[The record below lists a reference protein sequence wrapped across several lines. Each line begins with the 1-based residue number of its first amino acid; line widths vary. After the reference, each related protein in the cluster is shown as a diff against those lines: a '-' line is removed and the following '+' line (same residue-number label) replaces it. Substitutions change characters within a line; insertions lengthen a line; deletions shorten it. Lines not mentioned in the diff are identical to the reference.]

1 MATVTKKALLQA
13 VVFTA
18 AYGNAWT
25 ANYPFATNASG
36 VFVDSDQATAV
47 LIGDVVRLG
56 ILPAGLSLQ
65 TALVAINDAFTAST
79 TGKLGFAY
87 VDGVD
92 DATVPQDDDYFLTAT
107 TLATA
112 ARLVANNAAVKPVK
126 LPKDAFLTLT
136 IAGANQAAVGEL
148 TAMIYGILTGV

>member
-1 MATVTKKALLQA
+1 MATINKKALLQS

-25 ANYPFATNASG
+25 QNYKFATNASG
-36 VFVDSDQATAV
+36 VFVDSDKTTAV
-47 LIGDVVRLG
+47 AIGDVVRLG

-65 TALVAINDAFTAST
+65 TALIAISSVFSAST
-79 TGKLGFAY
+79 TGKIGFQY

-92 DATVPQDDDYFLTAT
+92 SATVPQDDDYFLTAT

-126 LPKDAFLTLT
+126 LPKDAFLILT
-136 IAGANQAAVGEL
+136 IAGANQATAGEL
-148 TAMIYGILTGV
+148 TAMIFGVLTGV